1 MGTGLVRREGRRCWV
16 LGLGAGSRD
25 RAGGWPHSPS
35 SISPPRTEPQHPA
48 PAPLTLHQLLTLSA
62 VFLASLSLPLHS
74 QVSPNLHWQS
84 LHTEHFHTHFS
95 PGLEQIARRAAG
107 SAERAYSRLSKELH
121 EPRAPIDLV
130 VADNVDVSNGYTTP
144 FPTNRIVIYA
154 RPTVDATS
162 LKFLDDWIDLV
173 VSHELTHVFHLDRT
187 RGWWRVGQYV
197 FGRNPF
203 LFPNLYAPSW
213 LDEGIAVYYETR
225 LTGAGRDAGTDFAQ
239 TARAMA
245 MDGEM
250 PKLNALSAAT
260 PIFPLGNTAYVF
272 GAQLVEF
279 IVPTGSAS
287 KMRDFIETS
296 SARTIPFLLN
306 TNARSAFGITFDSAW
321 RRWADSVRRLSMMA
335 ASAGSPGLRDLTA
348 RGWFTQ
354 RLRWT
359 DSSHI
364 LFGNNDGRDVS
375 ALREL
380 NVAEA
385 RGPDGKGV
393 SPRWIAR
400 RNSLD
405 ITSPLPN
412 GARVFA
418 QLEFTDPYTLRSDL
432 YLEQAGETTQLTDGE
447 RLMQPD
453 ARERTRPNGS
463 HEIDVVAVQ
472 LNPGASRLILL
483 TLLPSPSSSLLTP
496 GSSPSRPSPVARRAS
511 NDPSPVAR
519 RNPTPVVPLTG
530 SSPDSVWSEPR
541 WSHDGRFIAATRW
554 LHGGTSEIAILDTTG
569 RVIQTLGRSRAVNGS
584 PSWMNGDS
592 AILFTSDRTGR
603 SAIYRANLRTGAL
616 DIAASAATGLLESE
630 QSPGGSLIATLH
642 YRGDGYRVA
651 TVPVPSGA
659 TQRGD
664 SLSQLPPSRNDPVAS
679 SAAPLS
685 PYSAWPSLLPRYWL
699 PAIEQSDQN
708 RPMYGFITT
717 GSDVL
722 DRHVYQ
728 LQATYEPHFAEPNA
742 NFTYQYAGFGN
753 PVVGAGAIEEW
764 DHPTNI
770 VDRNNNPIGLLS
782 RRKFFGS
789 VAVTALR
796 PRVRTNAYLTLGAQM
811 EWRDFR
817 TEPRDLLAGIDSTL
831 RRMYTYPTFFLNA
844 GWSNV
849 RAPILAFS
857 YEDGVQLGASV
868 AQRWRTDTP
877 GATRSTSVVGT
888 ASAYKSLDLPGFT
901 HHVIAVRA
909 AAAWEDQNATSEFKA
924 GGVSGSILSIA
935 PGVVLG
941 DGRRTF
947 PVRGFPAS
955 AQIGI
960 DALGGSVEYRAPV
973 SLPASGWLML
983 PLFFQRLSASVFSDA
998 ATAWCPSGIAASIIC
1013 PAKGYPQDWMASAGA
1028 ELSLDAAYEY
1038 DVPYRFRVG
1047 AATPVMGRKY
1057 FGNND
1062 VAVYFAVGLAF

>member
-1 MGTGLVRREGRRCWV
+1 VQ
-16 LGLGAGSRD
+16 GLGAG
-25 RAGGWPHSPS
+25 
-35 SISPPRTEPQHPA
+35 EPQHPA
-48 PAPLTLHQLLTLSA
+48 PAPLTPHQPRTLPA
-62 VFLASLSLPLHS
+62 VFLASLFFSLPLTA
-74 QVSPNLHWQS
+74 QVAPDLHWQS
-84 LHTEHFHTHFS
+84 IHSEHFHTHFS

-154 RPTVDATS
+154 RPTVDANS

-239 TARAMA
+239 TVRAMA
-245 MDGEM
+245 IDGET

-260 PIFPLGNTAYVF
+260 LNFPLGGTAYAF
-272 GAQLVEF
+272 GAQLIEF
-279 IVPTGSAS
+279 IAPTERAS
-287 KMRDFIETS
+287 TMRDFVETS

-306 TNARSAFGITFDSAW
+306 TNAKSAFGITFDSAF
-321 RRWADSVRRLSMMA
+321 RRWADSVRRNSMMA
-335 ASAGSPGLRDLTA
+335 ASDGSPGLRDLTE

-385 RGPDGKGV
+385 RGPGGKGV
-393 SPRWIAR
+393 SGRWIAR

-432 YLEQAGETTQLTDGE
+432 YLEQAGATAQLTDGA

-463 HEIDVVAVQ
+463 HELDVVAVQ
-472 LNPGASRLILL
+472 LTPGASRLVRL
-483 TLLPSPSSSLLTP
+483 TLNVARSAARLSPLEPSSTARLSPLTP
-496 GSSPSRPSPVARRAS
+496 NGAAPL
-511 NDPSPVAR
+511 N
-519 RNPTPVVPLTG
+519 PLTS
-530 SSPDSVWSEPR
+530 SSPDTVWSEPR
-541 WSHDGRFIAATRW
+541 WSHSGDRIAATRW

-569 RVIQTLGRSRAVNGS
+569 RVLQTLGRSRAVNGS

-603 SAIYRANLRTGAL
+603 SAIYRANLRSGAL
-616 DIAASAATGLLESE
+616 DIVASAATGLLESE
-630 QSPGGSLIATLH
+630 QSPDGSRIATLH
-642 YRGDGYRVA
+642 YRGDGYHVA
-651 TVPVPSGA
+651 TFPVPTGA

-664 SLSQLPPSRNDPVAS
+664 SISQLPPSRNDPVVSNAAS
-679 SAAPLS
+679 LS
-685 PYSAWPSLLPRYWL
+685 PYSAWPSLFPRYWL
-699 PAIEQSDQN
+699 PAIEQSDKN

-722 DRHVYQ
+722 DRHSYQ
-728 LQATYEPHFAEPNA
+728 LQATYEPHFDEPSA

-764 DHPTNI
+764 DHPASI
-770 VDRNNNPIGLLS
+770 VDKDKNPVGLLS

-817 TEPRDLLAGIDSTL
+817 TEPRALFAGIDSTL
-831 RRMYTYPTFFLNA
+831 HRMYTYPTFFLNA

-857 YEDGVQLGASV
+857 YEDGLQLGASV

-877 GATRSTSVVGT
+877 GATRSTSVVGI

-924 GGVSGSILSIA
+924 GGASGSILSLA

-947 PVRGFPAS
+947 PVRGFPGS

-960 DALGGSVEYRAPV
+960 EALGGSVEYRAPV

-998 ATAWCPSGIAASIIC
+998 ATAWCPIGIASSTIC
-1013 PAKGYPQDWMASAGA
+1013 PAAGYPQDWMASAGA
-1028 ELSLDAAYEY
+1028 ELSLDAAYQY

-1057 FGNND
+1057 FGYNN